1 MKKLNISS
9 KINNYE
15 VNFISNID
23 IALKKESKE
32 NIFIIDKFINSK
44 IKLNRKKIIISPSE
58 IEKNFSKLQNVIQKL
73 LNLGITRDTKIIC
86 VGGGVVQDISSFLS
100 SIIFR
105 GIDWYFY
112 PTTIISQCDSCI
124 GGKTSINF
132 KGYKNL
138 IGNFYPPKK
147 IKIDTKILK
156 FLKKKEIISG
166 LGEMAHYYFLSKK
179 KYQFF
184 FDNIHNV
191 LKNKIVSREVVY
203 QTLVI
208 KKKFI
213 ELDEFDTGKRLI
225 LNFGHTFG
233 HAIEK
238 TTNFKVPH
246 GVAVAHGIQI
256 ALFFS
261 KKLGLLNESKYISMN
276 KNIKKITSLISLK
289 KINLDNLIKNINKD
303 KKHNKKNFRF
313 ILTRGV
319 GQMMVYEL
327 SKKTNIK
334 KILEEYF
341 ENYAS

>member
-289 KINLDNLIKNINKD
+289 KINLNNLIKNINKD

>member
-32 NIFIIDKFINSK
+32 DIFIIDKFINSK

-147 IKIDTKILK
+147 IKIDTNILK

-184 FDNIHNV
+184 FDNINND

-261 KKLGLLNESKYISMN
+261 KKLGLLNESKYITMN

-319 GQMMVYEL
+319 GKMMVYEL

-334 KILEEYF
+334 KILKEYF

>member
-32 NIFIIDKFINSK
+32 DIFIIDKFINSK

-100 SIIFR
+100 SVIFR

-147 IKIDTKILK
+147 IKIDTNILK

-261 KKLGLLNESKYISMN
+261 KKLGLLNESKYITMN

-289 KINLDNLIKNINKD
+289 KINLNNLIKNINKD

-319 GQMMVYEL
+319 GKMMVYEL

-334 KILEEYF
+334 KILKEYF

>member
-32 NIFIIDKFINSK
+32 DIFIIDKFINSK

-147 IKIDTKILK
+147 IKIDTNILK

-184 FDNIHNV
+184 FDNINNV

-261 KKLGLLNESKYISMN
+261 KKLGLLNESKYITMN

-319 GQMMVYEL
+319 GKMMVYEL

-334 KILEEYF
+334 KILKEYF

>member
-32 NIFIIDKFINSK
+32 DIFIIDKFINSK
-44 IKLNRKKIIISPSE
+44 IKLKRKKIIISPSE

-100 SIIFR
+100 SVIFR

-147 IKIDTKILK
+147 IKIDTNILK

-261 KKLGLLNESKYISMN
+261 KKLGLLNESKYITMN

-289 KINLDNLIKNINKD
+289 KINLNNLIKNINKD

-319 GQMMVYEL
+319 GKMMVYEL

-334 KILEEYF
+334 KILKEYF

>member
-23 IALKKESKE
+23 IALKKERKE
-32 NIFIIDKFINSK
+32 DIFIIDKFINSK

-166 LGEMAHYYFLSKK
+166 IGEMAHYYFL
-179 KYQFF
+179 FF
-184 FDNIHNV
+184 I
-191 LKNKIVSREVVY
+191 
-203 QTLVI
+203 
-208 KKKFI
+208 
-213 ELDEFDTGKRLI
+213 
-225 LNFGHTFG
+225 NF
-233 HAIEK
+233 
-238 TTNFKVPH
+238 
-246 GVAVAHGIQI
+246 
-256 ALFFS
+256 
-261 KKLGLLNESKYISMN
+261 
-276 KNIKKITSLISLK
+276 
-289 KINLDNLIKNINKD
+289 
-303 KKHNKKNFRF
+303 
-313 ILTRGV
+313 
-319 GQMMVYEL
+319 
-327 SKKTNIK
+327 
-334 KILEEYF
+334 
-341 ENYAS
+341 

>member
-32 NIFIIDKFINSK
+32 DIFIIDKFINSK

-147 IKIDTKILK
+147 IKIDTNILK

-191 LKNKIVSREVVY
+191 LENKIVSREVVY

-261 KKLGLLNESKYISMN
+261 KKLGLLNESKYITMN

-319 GQMMVYEL
+319 GKMMVYEL

-334 KILEEYF
+334 KILKEYF